1 MQLIYNDFDQRPFY
15 LMAPFMDHLESIDLS
30 DNLFNFLGYTS
41 GILSVQVF
49 PHMKNLTALDMRNS
63 EITLIHEK
71 TFRPLSNL
79 R

>member
-1 MQLIYNDFDQRPFY
+1 
-15 LMAPFMDHLESIDLS
+15 MDHLESIDLS

-49 PHMKNLTALDMRNS
+49 PHMKNLTSLDMRNS